1 MASSHSVD
9 NETKWI
15 FLGLAAIIFALMSPI
30 ALGAAFGDK
39 ESDRIAACMTQPNM
53 EYIDGDCRR
62 VQPAE

>member
-1 MASSHSVD
+1 MMAEYSVD

-15 FLGLAAIIFALMSPI
+15 FLGIATIIFAFMSPI
-30 ALGAAFGDK
+30 ALSTVFGDK

-62 VQPAE
+62 IQPLE

>member
-1 MASSHSVD
+1 MMADYSVD
-9 NETKWI
+9 NETKWLV
-15 FLGLAAIIFALMSPI
+15 LGLAAIIFAIMMPP
-30 ALGAAFGDK
+30 ALSIMFGDK

>member
-15 FLGLAAIIFALMSPI
+15 FLGFAAIVFAIMLPI
-30 ALGAAFGDK
+30 ALSTMFGDK
-39 ESDRIAACMTQPNM
+39 ESDRIAACMTQSNM